1 MCFDMPFFSE
11 IFLGR
16 RRIGRLVSWVECIRR
31 LLEINEGE
39 RNHEFLLSMKNLGEL
54 GANPFPYIVPVIPH
68 QLPAEL
74 VKGEHF
80 TLANLLKSIPS
91 SSAQA
96 GSTQVEI
103 AKRALVSFVRLNQ
116 SPLAKQDS

>member
-1 MCFDMPFFSE
+1 MCFDMFFFYE
-11 IFLGR
+11 IFIGKRKR
-16 RRIGRLVSWVECIRR
+16 RRLVSWVECITR

-39 RNHEFLLSMKNLGEL
+39 RNHEFLLSMKNLWEL

-80 TLANLLKSIPS
+80 TLFNILKSIPS
-91 SSAQA
+91 STAQA

-103 AKRALVSFVRLNQ
+103 TKRSLVIFVRLNQ